1 MTALLSRRGLSA
13 WTHSYLYRSSFN
25 LLCYAQYT
33 DHEDIQEPQDCY
45 DLRKQLVI
53 IWRAIL
59 RMKNDHI
66 DIDTL
71 QKRKVR
77 VLLLDLEGDELPKFF
92 IPHHCE
98 SLEEPRNGGGPL
110 PLWPV

>member
-1 MTALLSRRGLSA
+1 
-13 WTHSYLYRSSFN
+13 
-25 LLCYAQYT
+25 
-33 DHEDIQEPQDCY
+33 
-45 DLRKQLVI
+45 
-53 IWRAIL
+53 
-59 RMKNDHI
+59 MKNDHI

-110 PLWPV
+110 PL